1 MPFAIYRHEKIKTA
15 QALTASANH
24 MTRATDT
31 PNADPQRAA
40 LNRVLIG
47 SADPAA
53 DAAALIP
60 APDAVDQDGKKRRRS
75 NSVLAIEI
83 LLTASP
89 EWWSEATPAAQQ
101 DWLDRS
107 TEWLVREYGR
117 ENIAHLRLHGDEQT
131 PHLTGFIVPL
141 DEAGHLN
148 ARKWIGGAA
157 RCRQQ
162 QTDYAAAVAPLGLSR
177 GIEGSTAQ
185 HERVRR
191 HYGQIAAPVAPLQI
205 DRPPRVLMNPE
216 AWAEEQAESIAE
228 QIAPT
233 IARARTAESDRT
245 ARKAAEATAE
255 KERRKRERTEKAL
268 VQQKG
273 IADRMR
279 VLPLPDVLEALGFQ
293 QDKAERDRW
302 KAEGFNITLATGP
315 KAGKWFDHLAQHGRG
330 GAIDLVQHVTGA
342 DFKGSLAWLSDRFG
356 EGATAAD
363 LTARLR
369 AQAVRQV
376 KEAVAGAE
384 PFTAPTPAPEHWPDV
399 RRYLVQRRALPA
411 NYIDK
416 LHEQGNCYADAR
428 RNAVFLCRDDQGRAV
443 GAELKGTVQRGDGTH
458 FSGMTPGSVKDQ
470 GGFRIGSVAKAA
482 AVYLVESA
490 IDAISL
496 AKLRATAGEKG
507 FAIISTA
514 GTTPEPRSWF
524 AGLADKVR
532 RICAFDND
540 PVGDKAA
547 EGLRRHR
554 FERLRPIGKDWND
567 DLRASQQADQEGT
580 TTATV
585 MARLR
590 QKPKPATSQP
600 APTSEGSDSS
610 PSPF

>member
-205 DRPPRVLMNPE
+205 DRP
-216 AWAEEQAESIAE
+216 
-228 QIAPT
+228 
-233 IARARTAESDRT
+233 
-245 ARKAAEATAE
+245 
-255 KERRKRERTEKAL
+255 
-268 VQQKG
+268 
-273 IADRMR
+273 
-279 VLPLPDVLEALGFQ
+279 
-293 QDKAERDRW
+293 
-302 KAEGFNITLATGP
+302 
-315 KAGKWFDHLAQHGRG
+315 
-330 GAIDLVQHVTGA
+330 
-342 DFKGSLAWLSDRFG
+342 
-356 EGATAAD
+356 
-363 LTARLR
+363 
-369 AQAVRQV
+369 
-376 KEAVAGAE
+376 
-384 PFTAPTPAPEHWPDV
+384 
-399 RRYLVQRRALPA
+399 
-411 NYIDK
+411 
-416 LHEQGNCYADAR
+416 
-428 RNAVFLCRDDQGRAV
+428 
-443 GAELKGTVQRGDGTH
+443 
-458 FSGMTPGSVKDQ
+458 
-470 GGFRIGSVAKAA
+470 
-482 AVYLVESA
+482 
-490 IDAISL
+490 
-496 AKLRATAGEKG
+496 
-507 FAIISTA
+507 
-514 GTTPEPRSWF
+514 
-524 AGLADKVR
+524 
-532 RICAFDND
+532 
-540 PVGDKAA
+540 
-547 EGLRRHR
+547 
-554 FERLRPIGKDWND
+554 
-567 DLRASQQADQEGT
+567 RAS
-580 TTATV
+580 
-585 MARLR
+585 
-590 QKPKPATSQP
+590 
-600 APTSEGSDSS
+600 
-610 PSPF
+610 

>member
-24 MTRATDT
+24 MTRAADT
-31 PNADPQRAA
+31 PNADPTRAA

-60 APDAVDQDGKKRRRS
+60 APDAVDEGGKKRRRS

-89 EWWSEATPAAQQ
+89 EWWAEATPAAQQ

-141 DEAGHLN
+141 DKAGHLN

-177 GIEGSTAQ
+177 GIEGSTAE

-205 DRPPRVLMNPE
+205 ERPPRVLMNPE
-216 AWAEEQAESIAE
+216 AWAQEQAENIAK
-228 QIAPT
+228 QMAPT

-273 IADRMR
+273 VADRMR
-279 VLPLPDVLEALGFQ
+279 VLPLPDVL
-293 QDKAERDRW
+293 
-302 KAEGFNITLATGP
+302 
-315 KAGKWFDHLAQHGRG
+315 
-330 GAIDLVQHVTGA
+330 
-342 DFKGSLAWLSDRFG
+342 
-356 EGATAAD
+356 
-363 LTARLR
+363 
-369 AQAVRQV
+369 
-376 KEAVAGAE
+376 
-384 PFTAPTPAPEHWPDV
+384 TP
-399 RRYLVQRRALPA
+399 
-411 NYIDK
+411 
-416 LHEQGNCYADAR
+416 
-428 RNAVFLCRDDQGRAV
+428 
-443 GAELKGTVQRGDGTH
+443 
-458 FSGMTPGSVKDQ
+458 
-470 GGFRIGSVAKAA
+470 
-482 AVYLVESA
+482 SA
-490 IDAISL
+490 SS
-496 AKLRATAGEKG
+496 RTRPSATAGRPR
-507 FAIISTA
+507 ASTS
-514 GTTPEPRSWF
+514 RSRR
-524 AGLADKVR
+524 VR
-532 RICAFDND
+532 RPENGSTTS
-540 PVGDKAA
+540 PSMGAA
-547 EGLRRHR
+547 ELSTSCSTSRAPILRALCPGWPIGS
-554 FERLRPIGKDWND
+554 EKAQPPPILRPVC
-567 DLRASQQADQEGT
+567 A
-580 TTATV
+580 
-585 MARLR
+585 
-590 QKPKPATSQP
+590 QKPCARSKRRRPS
-600 APTSEGSDSS
+600 GSRS
-610 PSPF
+610 PPPPLSRSIGRECGNTW